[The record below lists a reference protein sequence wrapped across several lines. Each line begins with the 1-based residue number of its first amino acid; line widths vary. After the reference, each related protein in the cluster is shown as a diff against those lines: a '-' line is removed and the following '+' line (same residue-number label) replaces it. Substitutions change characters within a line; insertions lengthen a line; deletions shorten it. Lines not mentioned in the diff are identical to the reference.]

1 MDLLPL
7 ARVEFAITAGGHF
20 LFVVLTLGLATLLV
34 VMQTGETF
42 RPSAERRSR
51 LWFWGR
57 LYVVNYAFG
66 IVTGLVMEFELALN
80 WSRLTTEIGP
90 ALAVETIVA
99 FFVESTFLGLWLFG
113 WDRLPRWVHL
123 AVIWVVALTAHIS
136 AYVVLVA
143 NGHLQSP
150 SADPWVNPAAWTAFA
165 HVTGA
170 GLVTAGIFVAGI
182 GAYHHDRRSVRFG
195 AWALL
200 PGMVIVAAAGHQQFI
215 RGLQP
220 MKLALW
226 DGTGTERAA
235 LQAELV
241 AAYGPGDYI
250 PPAWAATAL
259 LAMLIIGALL
269 IALALAGPFLARP
282 TPAGGA
288 DRQAKKRA
296 SGLGIHAGTSA
307 QRTADSDEQDP
318 VSVEHAGTSAQRM
331 ADSDEQD
338 PVSAEHAGTSAQ
350 RMADSDEQDP
360 VSAEHAGR
368 GVGPPSGPEE
378 QRVPSRGA
386 KIFLYAIPLPFLAVL
401 CGWIFREVGR
411 QPWAVYG
418 RIKVADA
425 ITPGAGVVQ
434 FALFGPIFVTLAVL
448 NVIILWRH
456 AKDKTP
462 LQTARPQHLL
472 TAEERTP
479 YLQYP
484 L

>member
-20 LFVVLTLGLATLLV
+20 LFVVLTLGLATLLA

-42 RPSAERRSR
+42 RPSAERRAR

-113 WDRLPRWVHL
+113 WDRLPRWAHL

-226 DGTGTERAA
+226 DGTGTEQAA

-241 AAYGPGDYI
+241 AAYGPDGYI

-282 TPAGGA
+282 VPAGGA

-296 SGLGIHAGTSA
+296 YGMGIHAGTSA
-307 QRTADSDEQDP
+307 QRTLDSGEQDL
-318 VSVEHAGTSAQRM
+318 VSTEHSGTSAQRTV
-331 ADSDEQD
+331 DSGEQD
-338 PVSAEHAGTSAQ
+338 PVSAEHS
-350 RMADSDEQDP
+350 
-360 VSAEHAGR
+360 GR

-378 QRVPSRGA
+378 QRGPSRGA

-418 RIKVADA
+418 RIKVVDA

-462 LQTARPQHLL
+462 LQTTRPQHLL

>member
-20 LFVVLTLGLATLLV
+20 LFVVLTLGLATLLAI
-34 VMQTGETF
+34 MQVGETI
-42 RPSAERRSR
+42 RPSAESRAR

-57 LYVVNYAFG
+57 LYVINYAFG

-90 ALAVETIVA
+90 ALALETIVA

-113 WDRLPRWVHL
+113 WDRLPRWAHL
-123 AVIWVVALTAHIS
+123 AVIWVVTLTAHIS

-143 NGHLQSP
+143 NAHLQHP
-150 SADPWVNPAAWTAFA
+150 AADPWTNPAAWSAFA

-182 GAYHHDRRSVRFG
+182 GAYHRDRRSVRLG

-200 PGMVIVAAAGHQQFI
+200 PGMTIVAAAGHQQFV
-215 RGLQP
+215 RDLQP

-226 DGTGTERAA
+226 DGTSAERAA
-235 LQAELV
+235 LQSEMA

-269 IALALAGPFLARP
+269 IALALAGPFLARAARSIESP
-282 TPAGGA
+282 EQQPETFEHPAETATPLSRRAKWPWGTTRRSGMSADYVGRTAENAGGRAGNRKGGRTGNREGRRAGNGAEGRAGNYEGTVMQPAG
-288 DRQAKKRA
+288 
-296 SGLGIHAGTSA
+296 S
-307 QRTADSDEQDP
+307 
-318 VSVEHAGTSAQRM
+318 
-331 ADSDEQD
+331 
-338 PVSAEHAGTSAQ
+338 
-350 RMADSDEQDP
+350 
-360 VSAEHAGR
+360 
-368 GVGPPSGPEE
+368 
-378 QRVPSRGA
+378 SRGA

-401 CGWIFREVGR
+401 SGWIFREVGR

-425 ITPGAGVVQ
+425 ITPGADVVQ
-434 FALFGPIFVTLAVL
+434 FAIFGPLFVALAVL
-448 NVIILWRH
+448 NMIILWRH

-462 LQTARPQHLL
+462 LQAIRSQHLL
-472 TAEERTP
+472 TPEERTP